1 MKNDALNLRRLLAHV
16 ALGLLLLFSQ
26 QHAVQHWLSHAVE
39 ATSAKNQ
46 SAPAAEHC
54 EDCDG
59 LVAFGAALPA
69 PPPTFTFLDGFEHVQ
84 PVFRLTQPVL
94 ATTPV
99 AYLSRAPPTLG

>member
-16 ALGLLLLFSQ
+16 VLGLLLLFSQ
-26 QHAVQHWLSHAVE
+26 QHAVQHWLTHAVE
-39 ATSAKNQ
+39 ATKNQ

-54 EDCDG
+54 EACDG

-69 PPPTFTFLDGFEHVQ
+69 PPPSFTVFDGFEHVQ
-84 PVFRLTQPVL
+84 PVIRLTQPVL
-94 ATTPV
+94 ATSPV

>member
-1 MKNDALNLRRLLAHV
+1 MNNTLNLRRLLAHV

-39 ATSAKNQ
+39 ATKNQ

-54 EDCDG
+54 EACDG

-69 PPPTFTFLDGFEHVQ
+69 PPPAFTVFDGFEHVQ
-84 PVFRLTQPVL
+84 PVIRLTQPVL
-94 ATTPV
+94 ATSPV